1 MKKLMNAKRL
11 VALTAAAA
19 LAACLAA
26 GCAQTPAQE
35 SGEAPQQQ
43 EAAQQEGEAAQA
55 NGQSAAFDMTAYPE
69 HAAACEGADS
79 LAGFHMALGQDCAS
93 CHTGD
98 FAAQLETAGVE
109 GEPELSSLYYT
120 DTATCLGSGC
130 HESWDSLAQKT
141 ADLDDYNPH
150 DSIHGTIEDCNECH
164 KGHSEQ
170 VDICGQCHPNGGQT
184 MKR

>member
-1 MKKLMNAKRL
+1 MKKIANAKRL
-11 VALTAAAA
+11 VALVAAAS

-26 GCAQTPAQE
+26 GCAQS
-35 SGEAPQQQ
+35 SGAGLGEQNPQQPATGSGQ
-43 EAAQQEGEAAQA
+43 EAETSQG
-55 NGQSAAFDMTAYPE
+55 GFDMASYPQ

-79 LAGFHMALGQDCAS
+79 LAGFHMALGQDCES

-98 FAAQLETAGVE
+98 FAEQLAVAGVE
-109 GEPELSSLYYT
+109 GEPEMSSLYYT

-130 HESWDSLAQKT
+130 HVSWENLAEKT
-141 ADLDDYNPH
+141 ADLGEYNPH